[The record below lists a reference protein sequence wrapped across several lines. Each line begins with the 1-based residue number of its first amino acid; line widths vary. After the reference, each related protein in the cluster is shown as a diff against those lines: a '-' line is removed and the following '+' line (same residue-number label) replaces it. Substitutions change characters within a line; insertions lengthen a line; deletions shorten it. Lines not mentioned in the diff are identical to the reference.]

1 LSIAPAFYTES
12 YRRGK
17 HLAYRRAEVIAMP
30 QKSNDPFNAE
40 RSTVPQE
47 QDDELEMAEDDEDV
61 DDEDFD
67 SESELEDDVE
77 E

>member
-1 LSIAPAFYTES
+1 
-12 YRRGK
+12 
-17 HLAYRRAEVIAMP
+17 MP
-30 QKSNDPFNAE
+30 QKSNDPGNAE
-40 RSTVPQE
+40 SRASVPQE
-47 QDDELEMAEDDEDV
+47 QDDELEMAENDEDFA